1 MERHVRIKYYFST
14 VSLQNETTRLFVFL
28 ESFVSDDDAE
38 HFHHDDYDRGIHVH
52 SDDHHHDGVHMTMM
66 ITTNLSFECFFSE
79 IVVEVSLFVE
89 FNYHLIANNFQF

>member
-1 MERHVRIKYYFST
+1 VERHFRIKYYFST

-28 ESFVSDDDAE
+28 ESFVSDDAE

-52 SDDHHHDGVHMTMM
+52 SDDHDGVHMTIM

-79 IVVEVSLFVE
+79 IVEVSLFVE
-89 FNYHLIANNFQF
+89 FNYHNFQF